1 LTSAKVSHH
10 SAGTHLEIRPGF
22 TQSSR
27 LHRIPPGSRLG
38 MYRRGGPGLL
48 TVIYLLIGVFAAGD
62 HNYIQHDTLGE
73 VISAILAIL
82 LWPLILLFDVNLHI
96 K

>member
-1 LTSAKVSHH
+1 
-10 SAGTHLEIRPGF
+10 
-22 TQSSR
+22 
-27 LHRIPPGSRLG
+27 
-38 MYRRGGPGLL
+38 
-48 TVIYLLIGVFAAGD
+48 VFAAGD
-62 HNYIQHDTLGE
+62 HNYIQHDTVGE